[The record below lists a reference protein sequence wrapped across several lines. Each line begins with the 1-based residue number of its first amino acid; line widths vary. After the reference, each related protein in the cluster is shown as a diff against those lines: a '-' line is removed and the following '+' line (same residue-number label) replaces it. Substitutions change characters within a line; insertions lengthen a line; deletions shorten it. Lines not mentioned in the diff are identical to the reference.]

1 MKTHYFR
8 LYGNIIPFIRDGS
21 KTLEVRTSQRFFS
34 DVEVGDIIIF
44 SHCTCT
50 TSCKVN
56 GIRTYRDFEEMLGTE
71 DPSKIM
77 PGWTSKQVLEGLRD
91 LYSRSFEA
99 LGVVVFEIKVSTI

>member
-1 MKTHYFR
+1 
-8 LYGNIIPFIRDGS
+8 
-21 KTLEVRTSQRFFS
+21 
-34 DVEVGDIIIF
+34 
-44 SHCTCT
+44 
-50 TSCKVN
+50 
-56 GIRTYRDFEEMLGTE
+56 MLGTE